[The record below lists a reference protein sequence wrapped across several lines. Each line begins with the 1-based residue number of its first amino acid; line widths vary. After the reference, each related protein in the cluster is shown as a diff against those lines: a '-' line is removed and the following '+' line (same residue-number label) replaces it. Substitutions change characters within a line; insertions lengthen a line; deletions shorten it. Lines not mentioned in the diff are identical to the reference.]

1 MKENKGQIISIA
13 NLKGG
18 VGKTTTAQ
26 NLGAGLKRSG
36 KNVLF
41 VDMDIRQNLTFA
53 LNGSDEYGSI
63 YDLLQGA
70 DIKTAIQKTPSGD
83 LIRGDFRL
91 SNYDVPEEQ
100 YKEILKPLRSIY
112 DYILIDTPPNNNT
125 AVSAALAASDSVI
138 IPVQANVFSV
148 QGLFN
153 EAETI
158 KAYECEIA
166 GVLVTNYEK
175 RGTFKRDYLEA
186 IREECAAENIKMF
199 NTVIRKNVAIEK
211 AQSESKNIFDY
222 DSRSNGAKDYA
233 EFVKEVLKNE

>member
-1 MKENKGQIISIA
+1 MRKNKGRIIAIA

-26 NLGAGLKRSG
+26 NLGAGLTRSG
-36 KNVLF
+36 KKVLF

-53 LNGSDEYGSI
+53 LNGSNECRSI

-70 DIKTAIQKTPSGD
+70 EISAAIQKTASGD
-83 LIRGDFRL
+83 LIRGDFEL
-91 SNYDVPEEQ
+91 SNYDVSEDRF
-100 YKEILKPLRSIY
+100 KAILEPLRSIY

-125 AVSAALAASDSVI
+125 AVSAALAASDAVI
-138 IPVQANVFSV
+138 IPAQTNIFSV

-153 EAETI
+153 EIETI

-166 GVLVTNYEK
+166 GVLVTAYEK
-175 RGTFKRDYLEA
+175 RGTFKKDFLEA
-186 IREECAAENIKMF
+186 IREECKAAGIKLYD
-199 NTVIRKNVAIEK
+199 TVIRKNVAIEK
-211 AQSESKNIFDY
+211 AQSENKSIFDY